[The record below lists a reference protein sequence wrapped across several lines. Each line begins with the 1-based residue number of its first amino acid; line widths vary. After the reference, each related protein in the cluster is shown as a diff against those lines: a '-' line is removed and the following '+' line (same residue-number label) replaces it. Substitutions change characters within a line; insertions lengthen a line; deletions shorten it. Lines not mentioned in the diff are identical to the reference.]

1 MAKLL
6 YQGHGSCRITT
17 DKGQVIYIDPF
28 AGEGYD
34 LPADWVLISHEH
46 HDHNK
51 TELLTMTENTRIL
64 RAADLLKDGVYSSV
78 EADGIHVQAV
88 PAYNKNHDR
97 NACVGFILTV
107 DSVKLYLAGDTSKT
121 DYMAEMPALHLDYAL
136 LPMDGKYNMGVEEA
150 MECASIISAKH
161 SIPIHMVPGALFDRE
176 IAERFDVENR
186 IILALGEELSL

>member
-17 DKGQVIYIDPF
+17 DKGQVIYVDPF

-64 RAADLLKDGVYSSV
+64 RAADLLKDGVYSSI

-161 SIPIHMVPGALFDRE
+161 SIPIHMAPGALFDRE
-176 IAERFDVENR
+176 IAECFDVENR
-186 IILALGEELSL
+186 IILAPGEELSL

>member
-17 DKGQVIYIDPF
+17 DKGLVIYVDPF

-34 LPADWVLISHEH
+34 IPADLVLISHEH

-64 RAADLLKDGVYSSV
+64 RATDLLKDGVYGSV

-107 DSVKLYLAGDTSKT
+107 DNVKLYLAGDTSKT
-121 DYMAEMPALHLDYAL
+121 DYMAEMPALHLDYTL

-150 MECASIISAKH
+150 MECASIISTKH
-161 SIPIHMVPGALFDRE
+161 SIPIHMAPGALFDRE

-186 IILALGEELSL
+186 IILAPGEELSL

>member
-17 DKGQVIYIDPF
+17 DKGQVIYVDPF
-28 AGEGYD
+28 AGEGYE

-51 TELLTMTENTRIL
+51 TELLTMTESTRIL
-64 RAADLLKDGVYSSV
+64 RAADLLKDGVYGSV

-107 DSVKLYLAGDTSKT
+107 DNVKLYLAGDTSKT

-150 MECASIISAKH
+150 MECASIIAAKH
-161 SIPIHMVPGALFDRE
+161 SIPIHMAPGALFDRE

-186 IILALGEELSL
+186 IILAPGEELSL